1 MNMEETKEQLNI
13 HLKTE
18 VPKPSVNQVVT
29 EEKEKYQLNEHEI
42 AYVRV
47 DAIKQLCRTRR

>member
-1 MNMEETKEQLNI
+1 MEETKEQLNI